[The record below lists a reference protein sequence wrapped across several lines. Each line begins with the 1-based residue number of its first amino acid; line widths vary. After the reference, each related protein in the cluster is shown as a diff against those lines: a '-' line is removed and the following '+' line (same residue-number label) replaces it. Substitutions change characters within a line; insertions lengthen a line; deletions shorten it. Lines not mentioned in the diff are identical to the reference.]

1 MLEEAI
7 TFCQANP
14 SSTVKDIRFVVFQ
27 QDPAL
32 ITAFTQEMANMQ
44 SKYKVRPAYT
54 MGGLFRHLRS
64 KFRRTNQLPA
74 KATGG
79 VSVEVLQGNL
89 CLETTDAI
97 VNINSK
103 DMNMDKAGA
112 LCKAVKL
119 AGGQGVQNE
128 CNQLGHQPG
137 GSAVMTSGGNLAA
150 SHIIHLIPD
159 SADKNHLQQCVEKCL
174 GLAEASGIQSISFP
188 AVGTGAF
195 NMSAADSASLIFQAL
210 SRFSA
215 NFNFIRKVR
224 IVVFQAPMLQ
234 AFQLEQQRHSL
245 FSSHGGALLRG
256 SGRGLGRTRVSRHEG
271 LSIEV
276 INGDLTQEK
285 TDAIMNIISTD
296 MNMQNAG
303 ELSKAILASGGQQ
316 IQQECS
322 QMGKQTS
329 GTAVMTGGGGLA
341 VRHVIHIIPGM
352 LFLQSSCT
360 LA

>member
-1 MLEEAI
+1 MLEEVIA
-7 TFCQANP
+7 FCQSNP

-27 QDPAL
+27 QDQAL

-44 SKYKVRPAYT
+44 SKHKVRPASV
-54 MGGLFRHLRS
+54 MGGLFRSFRS
-64 KFRRTNQLPA
+64 RFRKTNQMPA

-89 CLETTDAI
+89 CFETTDAI
-97 VNINSK
+97 VNINRK
-103 DMNMDKAGA
+103 DMNMDSAGA
-112 LCKAVKL
+112 LCKAVKQ
-119 AGGQGVQNE
+119 AGGQGVQDE
-128 CNQLGHQPG
+128 CNQLGHQSG

-150 SHIIHLIPD
+150 RHIIHLIPD

-174 GLAEASGIQSISFP
+174 GLAEARGIQSISFP

-195 NMSAADSASLIFQAL
+195 HVSAADSASLIFQTL
-210 SRFSA
+210 SSFNA
-215 NFNFIRKVR
+215 NFKIIRKVR
-224 IVVFQAPMLQ
+224 IVVFQPTMLQ
-234 AFQLEQQRHSL
+234 AFQQEQQRHSL
-245 FSSHGGALLRG
+245 FSNQGGALPRVSKRG
-256 SGRGLGRTRVSRHEG
+256 VGRTRVSRHG
-271 LSIEV
+271 VLSVEV

-303 ELSKAILASGGQQ
+303 ELSGAILARGGQQ

-329 GTAVMTGGGGLA
+329 GTAVMTGGGSLA

-352 LFLQSSCT
+352 FFL
-360 LA
+360 